1 MPRKSRKNVGVIGL
15 GIIGS
20 RVVTA
25 LRASG
30 YHVYV
35 WNRSPRV
42 VPNFLASPAEVAE
55 VCDIIQILVSDAQ
68 ALFEVIDGFGDQLT
82 PRHTIICNATVGP
95 EATLE
100 AAKLVEESGAQFLDA
115 PFTGSKLAAEKREL
129 VYYVG
134 GSDETLDR
142 AEQVLRASGR
152 SIVKIGKIGQA
163 ATIKIATNML
173 AAVTVQTLAEALA
186 IVKRSGI
193 PPEALV
199 DAVENHAVRSGLM
212 EIKLPRMVQG
222 DFEPHFS
229 MKHMFKDVQL
239 AIHVANSL
247 DIDIPATTATAGVM
261 YGGLNRGWA
270 DMDFSA
276 LAKIYTTDD
285 EAIEEETA
293 DIEESE
299 QSKPTLEETSAAPE
313 GASVEEAPSGPPR
326 ESLSHMIPPPPREEL
341 AAALETKLG
350 ETSDLPRAAL
360 DEQKK
365 DENAALPESD
375 AVPKTAEIGENHATP
390 LNARSA
396 EPAGQDAA
404 AKVGSDNESEP
415 AAAAKPA
422 EPRPAPPNNPI
433 RRWFVARGQSRR

>member
-30 YHVYV
+30 FHVYV

-100 AAKLVEESGAQFLDA
+100 AAKLVEEKGAQFLDA

-129 VYYVG
+129 VYYIG
-134 GSDETLDR
+134 GNDEALDR

-193 PPEALV
+193 PPEILV

-212 EIKLPRMVQG
+212 EIKLPRMIQG

-270 DMDFSA
+270 ELDFSA
-276 LAKIYTTDD
+276 LAKIYTTDE
-285 EAIEEETA
+285 EAIEEEMEDT
-293 DIEESE
+293 EEPE
-299 QSKPTLEETSAAPE
+299 QPEPAQEATSSPPE
-313 GASVEEAPSGPPR
+313 DASARGGPPEPPR

-341 AAALETKLG
+341 VAALEPKLG
-350 ETSDLPRAAL
+350 EAAELPASGS
-360 DEQKK
+360 EQQRK
-365 DENAALPESD
+365 DEKAEVPGSGAG
-375 AVPKTAEIGENHATP
+375 PKTAETGENHAIP
-390 LNARSA
+390 LNASSGELFPKDSPTKTGR
-396 EPAGQDAA
+396 
-404 AKVGSDNESEP
+404 DNESEP
-415 AAAAKPA
+415 PVAVKPA
-422 EPRPAPPNNPI
+422 EPHPAPPNNPI